1 MMLVI
6 QHCGP
11 GKRVPRPLNIA
22 FVLALLMLLA
32 PAGADQFDLRLDGL
46 FARLHDARNPAVAK
60 RAEREIW
67 AIWHE
72 TPDARSLE
80 IMRAAR
86 RALDSGD
93 FATAVH
99 RLDELVAYAP
109 EFAEAW
115 NQRAIVLYLAEDY
128 AGALRDIERTLE
140 LEPRHFGALSG
151 RGQVYLQLEEL
162 EMALESFELALERNP
177 WMDNVRT
184 QMDMIRARL
193 NAIPQPI

>member
-1 MMLVI
+1 VTQRNKQFVPWARHKNIALLVI
-6 QHCGP
+6 
-11 GKRVPRPLNIA
+11 
-22 FVLALLMLLA
+22 LLVMLA
-32 PAGADQFDLRLDGL
+32 PVGADQSDLRLDGL
-46 FARLHDARNPAVAK
+46 FALLHDARNPAVAK
-60 RAEREIW
+60 RTEREIW

-72 TPDARSLE
+72 TPEDKSLE

-86 RALDSGD
+86 RSLDVGD
-93 FATAVH
+93 FATAVQ
-99 RLDELVAYAP
+99 RLDELVVYVP

-151 RGQVYLQLEEL
+151 RGQVYLQLDEL
-162 EMALESFELALERNP
+162 EMALESFELALESNP

-184 QMDMIRARL
+184 QMEMIRAQL
-193 NAIPQPI
+193 NARPQPI